1 MRDQQERLIEPLSEK
16 EREGRERGKT
26 TILVILGAIL
36 GRLRIYTLYLLA
48 VSSLCPTRYSIAD
61 PQEYIK

>member
-36 GRLRIYTLYLLA
+36 GRLRIY
-48 VSSLCPTRYSIAD
+48 VGR
-61 PQEYIK
+61 